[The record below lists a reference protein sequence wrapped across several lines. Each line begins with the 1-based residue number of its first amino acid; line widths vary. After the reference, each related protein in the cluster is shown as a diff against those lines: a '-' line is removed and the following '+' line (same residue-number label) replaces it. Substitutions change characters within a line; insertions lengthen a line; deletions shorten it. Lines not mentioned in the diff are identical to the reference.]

1 MRRRSREYPAPAWWY
16 VGRQGSERH
25 RHLGSRLPVDK
36 VWSVT
41 TLSQLLGNHHPL
53 RWAWD
58 DRKSLANR
66 RKHGLGFETARLV
79 FDDPLAAS
87 RQDLHGDEERWKTI
101 GMIGSIVVIVAH
113 TWPGADSETDEEIGR
128 IISARKATAHE
139 RRLYEEGDF

>member
-1 MRRRSREYPAPAWWY
+1 M
-16 VGRQGSERH
+16 
-25 RHLGSRLPVDK
+25 
-36 VWSVT
+36 
-41 TLSQLLGNHHPL
+41 

-87 RQDLHGDEERWKTI
+87 RQDLHGDKERWKTI

-113 TWPGADSETDEEIGR
+113 TWPGADSETDEEIGQ
-128 IISARKATAHE
+128 IISARKATARE